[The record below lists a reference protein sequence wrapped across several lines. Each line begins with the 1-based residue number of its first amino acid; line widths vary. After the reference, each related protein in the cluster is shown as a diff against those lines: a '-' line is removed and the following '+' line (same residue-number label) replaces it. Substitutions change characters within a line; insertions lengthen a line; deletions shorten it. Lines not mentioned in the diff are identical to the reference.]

1 MMKIIIDE
9 NIAFAKEAFN
19 QFGEVS
25 LMPGKKIINSVL
37 KDADIL
43 IVRSVT
49 KVNKDL
55 LQNTNVKFV
64 GTATIGVDHI
74 DVSYLKDNG
83 ITFSYAKGCNSYSVA
98 EYIVAALLFLANNFN
113 FKLSDKSLGIVG
125 VGNIG
130 SKVNKF
136 ARALGM
142 NVFLNDPPL
151 QREDNINKF
160 VSLEEVLNADIVTFH
175 VPLNKDGADKT
186 YHLLDKEKLDCIKDK
201 TILINSSRGA
211 VINNEDLL
219 EVIDKKRLSVVLDVW
234 ENEPNINVELL
245 RKVLIGTPHIAGY
258 SWEGKVNG
266 TLMIYNALC
275 NYLNAEKIFKVD
287 KNFFMEKEIIVSG
300 DKSLEKYLNELV
312 SQIYNLKNDD
322 NMMRKMFTKP
332 EQERIAYFDELRK
345 KYPLRREFNNFKVKL
360 NERNRNYNNLLREL
374 RFKAVS

>member
-74 DVSYLKDNG
+74 DVGYLKDNG

-160 VSLEEVLNADIVTFH
+160 VSLEEALNADIVTFH

-219 EVIDKKRLSVVLDVW
+219 EVIDKKRLSVILDVW
-234 ENEPNINVELL
+234 ENEPNINMELL

-374 RFKAVS
+374 RFKTVS

>member
-113 FKLSDKSLGIVG
+113 FRLSDKSLGIVG

-219 EVIDKKRLSVVLDVW
+219 EVIDKKRLSVILDVW
-234 ENEPNINVELL
+234 ENEPNINMELL

-374 RFKAVS
+374 RFKTVS